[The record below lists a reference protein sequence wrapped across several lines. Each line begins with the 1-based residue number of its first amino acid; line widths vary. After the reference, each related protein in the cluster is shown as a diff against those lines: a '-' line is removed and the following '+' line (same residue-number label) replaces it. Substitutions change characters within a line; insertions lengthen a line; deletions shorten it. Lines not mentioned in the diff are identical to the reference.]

1 MTAASRGCGRSP
13 QAMSSQ
19 MPRRRARPNRMQH
32 AKAPGNAIALF
43 LLACSAVAACTSD
56 DDAADIGLT
65 VDGGVAPDAGECMI
79 TAPTECPDP
88 SPRYADVEPIFQDRC
103 VICHVGSRG
112 GPWALT
118 SYGHVLE
125 WRDLIRGVMLSCA
138 MPPPDAGIEM
148 ADEERELILA
158 WIRCGAPE

>member
-1 MTAASRGCGRSP
+1 MRHPKTLG
-13 QAMSSQ
+13 
-19 MPRRRARPNRMQH
+19 H
-32 AKAPGNAIALF
+32 ALALA
-43 LLACSAVAACTSD
+43 LLTGGALAACTSED
-56 DDAADIGLT
+56 QDA
-65 VDGGVAPDAGECMI
+65 DGGAGPGVDAGSDSGPGSCMV

-88 SPRYADVEPIFQDRC
+88 SPRYADVEPILQERC
-103 VICHVGSRG
+103 IVCHLGSRG

-125 WRDLIRGVMLSCA
+125 WRDLIRGVMLGCA

-148 ADEERELILA
+148 PDEERELILA